1 MDKVDLGATRGTLLG
16 TVSHLDLETGRPGR
30 ISCCCWIG
38 PVEGEDVRHTSAK
51 LS

>member
-30 ISCCCWIG
+30 NQLLLLDRAC
-38 PVEGEDVRHTSAK
+38 
-51 LS
+51 